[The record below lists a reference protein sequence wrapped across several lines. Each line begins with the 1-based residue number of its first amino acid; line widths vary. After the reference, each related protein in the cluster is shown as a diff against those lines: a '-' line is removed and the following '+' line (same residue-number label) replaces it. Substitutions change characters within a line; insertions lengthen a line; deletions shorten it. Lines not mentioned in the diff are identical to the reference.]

1 MNGAEIRRTASRRC
15 SASGAANLRQID
27 RYAPQ
32 RRELCQRWV
41 RELEGPNPFGN
52 GVGQIP
58 KIDAIEHA
66 AENFH
71 VISNKDHLNMSQPPL
86 LPTAPASD
94 LQTDA
99 PRPASLGSTT
109 PSS

>member
-1 MNGAEIRRTASRRC
+1 
-15 SASGAANLRQID
+15 
-27 RYAPQ
+27 
-32 RRELCQRWV
+32 
-41 RELEGPNPFGN
+41 
-52 GVGQIP
+52 
-58 KIDAIEHA
+58 
-66 AENFH
+66 
-71 VISNKDHLNMSQPPL
+71 MSQPPL